1 MREIDQEIC
10 ELLKI
15 RKMEGMELLF
25 QEYYKPL
32 VVWGATFLHDIQRSE
47 DIVQDFFVKLWEKS
61 FADKLFP
68 NSLKSYLF
76 TSVRNLA
83 LNQIDRIDPLKQ
95 ACDVAHYESPWEEY
109 DNFEEEVFQK
119 VEMELKKL
127 PPRTQEIIRCV
138 YLKGMRYKEV
148 AEELGISVSTVN
160 TLLVKALK
168 KLRQQADN
176 DEKLAVYLF
185 FLEKRLFCNQ

>member
-1 MREIDQEIC
+1 M
-10 ELLKI
+10 
-15 RKMEGMELLF
+15 G
-25 QEYYKPL
+25 
-32 VVWGATFLHDIQRSE
+32 
-47 DIVQDFFVKLWEKS
+47 KS

-160 TLLVKALK
+160 TLLVKH
-168 KLRQQADN
+168 
-176 DEKLAVYLF
+176 
-185 FLEKRLFCNQ
+185 